1 MTDQPTQP
9 EPGQAHSAP
18 AEQPFA
24 PTAHG
29 QQPSQPDDHQQPG
42 YAQPYGQPVL
52 PPAPIGQPGYGGYGQ
67 PAPQGY
73 GQGSYGGPGYAPQG
87 YAPQGYAGPGYAP
100 QSYGYGPAFAPP
112 PSKPALLPAALPMP
126 DQAYATAFR
135 PLTKRVGRWFLA
147 WAIAIGFFAA
157 GQIVMLALI
166 MPGLVDAL
174 LALDLADA
182 STNPESATF
191 DALFEV
197 IGSPL
202 GMAGVNLSWASMIP
216 GAIVA
221 AAAFGKG
228 AGGYVSSVVGRWR
241 WGTLGRAAIAIVPIF
256 AIYIGVTL
264 SLDPSVEWQWN
275 PNWGLVA
282 IILLTTPL
290 QATGEEFAF
299 RGFLTQML
307 GGWIANPWVASI
319 GIGALTGLIFGA
331 AHMHPSIAATLQLS
345 LVGFTCSMLTFRTG
359 GLEAASVLHTANNV
373 FIMVPLALTGT
384 SAFSSQPVSGDDWL
398 SFGIAVLALGASYLA
413 VHFFLRKEQRW
424 TKGAPGAELLVPQVA
439 APVVR

>member
-24 PTAHG
+24 PAIHG
-29 QQPSQPDDHQQPG
+29 QQPAQPGYQQPG

-52 PPAPIGQPGYGGYGQ
+52 PPAPAGQPGYGGYGQ

-73 GQGSYGGPGYAPQG
+73 GQPGYAPQG
-87 YAPQGYAGPGYAP
+87 YGQGSYAGPGYAP
-100 QSYGYGPAFAPP
+100 QGYGYGPAFAPP
-112 PSKPALLPAALPMP
+112 PAKPALLPAALPMP

-174 LALDLADA
+174 LNLDLAEA

-241 WGTLGRAAIAIVPIF
+241 WRTVGRAAIVIVPIF
-256 AIYIGVTL
+256 AVYIGVTL

-424 TKGAPGAELLVPQVA
+424 TKGAPGAELLVPQASLEPQVA
-439 APVVR
+439 APVMR

>member
-29 QQPSQPDDHQQPG
+29 QQPSQPDHQQPG

-52 PPAPIGQPGYGGYGQ
+52 PPAPVGQPGYGGYGQ

-73 GQGSYGGPGYAPQG
+73 GQGGYAGPGYPPQG

-100 QSYGYGPAFAPP
+100 QAYGYGQPAFAPP

-319 GIGALTGLIFGA
+319 GIGALTSLIFGA